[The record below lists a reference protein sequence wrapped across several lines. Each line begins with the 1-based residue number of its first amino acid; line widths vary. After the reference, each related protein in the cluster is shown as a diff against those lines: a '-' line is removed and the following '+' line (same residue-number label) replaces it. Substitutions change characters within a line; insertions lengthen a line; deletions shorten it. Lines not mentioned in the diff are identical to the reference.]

1 MLTVPSI
8 PITLSFAD
16 LLPDANGEIVIV
28 SHGDS
33 PQLSILT
40 DRPVCD
46 SGVADSHVTADGVD
60 VAGWAYYT
68 FEGGTRSTIRR
79 TSTSSSP
86 PPSFRF
92 RLFAHRCARYHW
104 RRLAQPS
111 INAFRSA
118 SAAGRVLESR
128 CTAFLR
134 VETMTK
140 AVKRDNRHT
149 RSASI

>member
-1 MLTVPSI
+1 MLTVQRI

-68 FEGGTRSTIRR
+68 FEGGTRLYYSPDIDLTIA
-79 TSTSSSP
+79 P
-86 PPSFRF
+86 
-92 RLFAHRCARYHW
+92 AH
-104 RRLAQPS
+104 L
-111 INAFRSA
+111 
-118 SAAGRVLESR
+118 
-128 CTAFLR
+128 
-134 VETMTK
+134 
-140 AVKRDNRHT
+140 
-149 RSASI
+149 

>member
-46 SGVADSHVTADGVD
+46 SGVADRHITAEGID

-68 FEGGTRSTIRR
+68 FEGGTRLYYSPDIDLTIA
-79 TSTSSSP
+79 P
-86 PPSFRF
+86 
-92 RLFAHRCARYHW
+92 
-104 RRLAQPS
+104 
-111 INAFRSA
+111 A
-118 SAAGRVLESR
+118 SL
-128 CTAFLR
+128 
-134 VETMTK
+134 
-140 AVKRDNRHT
+140 
-149 RSASI
+149 